1 MLFVCKYHKMCESSY
16 YPGNGKC
23 KGATMYSKIKT
34 CVLQGLNGY
43 IVEVETDLSKGLP
56 VFNIVG
62 LPDTSIKESKERVR
76 TAIKNSGY
84 EFPLSRI
91 TVNLAP
97 ANLKKEGSQLDL
109 SIAIGILKA
118 SGVILNNDCEQMAF
132 LGELSLGGKINHIDG
147 ALPMVISLRENN
159 IAKCIVP
166 YENKDECAV
175 IEDIEI
181 IPVNSLKQ
189 VVDYLNGTENIMP
202 YRRENKADFDEE
214 EVFDVDFSDI
224 KGQER
229 LKRALEVAAA
239 GSHNILIIGPP
250 GAGKTMAARR
260 LPTILPKLT
269 FEEAIEVTKIYSVAG
284 LLNSNALIKR
294 RPFRAPHHT
303 SSQVSLIGGGRI
315 PKPGEVSLA
324 HNGVLFLD
332 EIPEFKKSVLEVLR
346 QPMEDGV
353 VSISRANAS
362 LTYPCKFMLVASM
375 NPCPC
380 GYYGDPYH
388 ECTCSQKSIEG
399 YLGKLSSP
407 LLDRID
413 IHIEVMPVD
422 YKDLSYKGNTTSSKD
437 IRERVNQAREMQI
450 RRYSK
455 DNIHSNSQ
463 LSPKDIKKYCK
474 LTKNAELIM
483 KEAFNKYRFSA
494 RTYNKILKV
503 SRTIAD
509 LDGQERISENHVLEA
524 IRYRSLDKKYWG

>member
-1 MLFVCKYHKMCESSY
+1 
-16 YPGNGKC
+16 
-23 KGATMYSKIKT
+23 MYSKVRT

-43 IVEVETDLSKGLP
+43 IVEVETDLSRGLP

-76 TAIKNSGY
+76 TAIKNSGL

-109 SIAIGILKA
+109 AIAVGILKA
-118 SGVILNNDCEQMAF
+118 NGIIEDNYDNMVI
-132 LGELSLGGKINHIDG
+132 LGELSLDGRINPIEG
-147 ALPMVISLRENN
+147 ALPMVISMRENN
-159 IAKCIVP
+159 ITKFIVP
-166 YENKDECAV
+166 YGNKDECAV
-175 IEDIEI
+175 IEDVEI
-181 IPVNSLKQ
+181 IPVSSLNQ
-189 VVDYLNGTENIMP
+189 VVSFLNGNENISP
-202 YRRENKADFDEE
+202 YKCKNSPILDEE
-214 EVFDVDFSDI
+214 GIFDVDFSDI
-224 KGQER
+224 KGQES

-250 GAGKTMAARR
+250 GAGKTMAAKR
-260 LPTILPKLT
+260 LPTILPRLT

-284 LLNSNALIKR
+284 LLESNALIRK

-303 SSQVSLIGGGRI
+303 ASQVSLIGGGRI

-332 EIPEFKKSVLEVLR
+332 EILEFNKNVLEVLR

-362 LTYPCKFMLVASM
+362 ITYPSKFMLVASM

-388 ECTCSQKSIEG
+388 ECTCSQSSIDR
-399 YLGKLSSP
+399 YLSKLSSP

-413 IHIEVMPVD
+413 IHIEVMPVN
-422 YKDLSYKGNTTSSKD
+422 YRDLNNNTNVETSKD
-437 IRERVNQAREMQI
+437 IRERVNLAREIQI
-450 RRYSK
+450 ERYK
-455 DNIHSNSQ
+455 REKIYSNSQ
-463 LSPKDIKKYCK
+463 LNPRNIKKYCK
-474 LTKNAELIM
+474 LSKDAERIL

-494 RTYNKILKV
+494 RSYNKILKV

-509 LDGQERISENHVLEA
+509 LDGEEKILENHVLEA
-524 IRYRSLDKKYWG
+524 VRYRSLDKKYWG

>member
-1 MLFVCKYHKMCESSY
+1 
-16 YPGNGKC
+16 
-23 KGATMYSKIKT
+23 MYSKVRT

-43 IVEVETDLSKGLP
+43 IIEVETDLSRGLP
-56 VFNIVG
+56 VFSIVG

-76 TAIKNSGY
+76 TAIKNSGF

-109 SIAIGILKA
+109 AIAVGILKA
-118 SGVILNNDCEQMAF
+118 NGIIEDKDYENMAF
-132 LGELSLGGKINHIDG
+132 LGELSLDGRINPVEG
-147 ALPMVISLRENN
+147 ALPMVISMRESN
-159 IAKCIVP
+159 IRKCIVP
-166 YENKDECAV
+166 YGNRDECAV

-181 IPVNSLKQ
+181 IPVESLCQ
-189 VVDYLNGTENIMP
+189 VVDFLNGIENIVP
-202 YRRENKADFDEE
+202 YKCENSPISDEE
-214 EVFDVDFSDI
+214 GIFDIDFSDI
-224 KGQER
+224 KGQEG

-260 LPTILPKLT
+260 LSTILPRLT

-284 LLNSNALIKR
+284 LLHSNALIMR

-346 QPMEDGV
+346 QPMEDGI

-362 LTYPCKFMLVASM
+362 ITYPCKFMLVASM

-380 GYYGDPYH
+380 GYYGDPH
-388 ECTCSQKSIEG
+388 HQCTCSQSSIDK
-399 YLGKLSSP
+399 YLSKLSSP

-413 IHIEVMPVD
+413 IHIEVMPVN
-422 YKDLSYKGNTTSSKD
+422 YKDLNKNANVETSKD
-437 IRERVNQAREMQI
+437 IRERVNLAREIQI
-450 RRYSK
+450 KRYEK
-455 DNIHSNSQ
+455 DKIYSNSQ
-463 LSPKDIKKYCK
+463 LNPRNIKKYCK
-474 LTKNAELIM
+474 LTKTAELIL

-509 LDGQERISENHVLEA
+509 LDGEEIILENHVLEA
-524 IRYRSLDKKYWG
+524 IRYRTLDKKYWG